1 MESIKNTKIV
11 IVEDESIIALHLEET
26 LKDLGYNVIANCL
39 SGEEFLA
46 MIDNQIIPDLVFMD
60 IRLAGKLDGI
70 ETVEELKKKTD
81 IPVIYLTSNSNN
93 TIIERAKQTKPAAFL
108 VKPFDESQVYS
119 AVEISMHS
127 YNKNKE
133 ILAEQ
138 KKILD
143 LNQMQISELMETQNH
158 LITATWRERE
168 LKEELQKTKSIIEA
182 QNKKILDSINYAK
195 RIQKAIIP
203 DENALK
209 DALGEYMMIYK
220 PKDVVSGDFPWLYI
234 NGDYTYIAVVDCT
247 GHGVPGAMMS
257 LIGHL
262 LLNDISNGEKIK
274 TPADILN
281 NLHKNL
287 VSTLKQNL
295 PDSNSNDG
303 MDISI
308 CRINYKTSELLYA
321 GAHRPLFGVINNEFV
336 EIKGEKFPIGGM
348 QYERKR
354 VPFSNA
360 ELKFSKNDKV
370 FMFSD
375 GLPDQPGGE
384 IGKKFTPSRI
394 QEIIISNKENNLD
407 AINTAFE
414 TNIND
419 WMTGHKQI
427 DDILLIGLSF

>member
-1 MESIKNTKIV
+1 MENSRNTKIV
-11 IVEDESIIALHLEET
+11 IVEDETVIALHLEET
-26 LKDLGYNVIANCL
+26 LKDLGYEVLANCL
-39 SGEEFLA
+39 SGEEFLSL
-46 MIDNQIIPDLVFMD
+46 IDNKVMPDLVFMD
-60 IRLAGKLDGI
+60 IQLAGNLDGI
-70 ETVEELKKKTD
+70 QTVEELKRKTD

-93 TIIERAKQTKPAAFL
+93 TIIERAKLTKPAAFL

-127 YNKNKE
+127 YTKNKE
-133 ILAEQ
+133 LVDEQ
-138 KKILD
+138 KKMLE
-143 LNQMQISELMETQNH
+143 LNQLQISELMETQNH

-203 DENALK
+203 DDLAMKN
-209 DALGEYMMIYK
+209 ALGEYLMVYK
-220 PKDVVSGDFPWLYI
+220 PKDVVSGDFPWLYK
-234 NGDYTYIAVVDCT
+234 NGDYTYVAVVDCT

-262 LLNDISNGEKIK
+262 LLNDISNDVNPK

-281 NLHKNL
+281 SLHLNL

-303 MDISI
+303 MDISV
-308 CRINYKTSELLYA
+308 CRVNYKTGELLYA
-321 GAHRPLFGVINNEFV
+321 GAHRPLFGIINEEFV
-336 EIKGEKFPIGGM
+336 ELKGDKFPIGGI
-348 QYERKR
+348 QYEKKR
-354 VPFSNA
+354 VPFSNH
-360 ELKFSKNDKV
+360 ELKINKNDKV

-384 IGKKFTPSRI
+384 LGKKFSPSRI
-394 QEIIISNKENNLD
+394 QELIVSNKSHSLSD
-407 AINTAFE
+407 MQAIFE
-414 TNIND
+414 GAID
-419 WMTGHKQI
+419 SWMQGHKQI
-427 DDILLIGLSF
+427 DDILLIGLMF